1 MTSTPRSKRVPLT
14 EAKRSQLKSRLK
26 PIVKQFKKIAKVE
39 MVEII
44 DLMALIVEVYFSMQ
58 IVNSLIKPLVN
69 FSNPTYQ
76 VHTLVFKC

>member
-44 DLMALIVEVYFSMQ
+44 DLMALIGRSVFLDANGEQFDKTIGQFFQSHLSGTYL
-58 IVNSLIKPLVN
+58 SL
-69 FSNPTYQ
+69 
-76 VHTLVFKC
+76 